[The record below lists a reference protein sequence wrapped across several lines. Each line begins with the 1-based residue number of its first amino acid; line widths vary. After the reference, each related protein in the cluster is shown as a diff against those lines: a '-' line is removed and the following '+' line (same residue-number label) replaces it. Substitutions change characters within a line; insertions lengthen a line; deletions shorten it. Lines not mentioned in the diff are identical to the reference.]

1 MKNSLSHCLSLSE
14 CVYSPNQKKSNM
26 NCSRQSRITG
36 PMPQGSRHHRVFIGN
51 IPYNAT
57 EEQLIDICEIAGP
70 VVSFRLVLDRET
82 GKPKGYGF
90 CEYLDEETALSARRN
105 LQGHWIN
112 GRQLRIDFAEKDKS
126 REVQDH
132 PAASNLGNIDPSTQY
147 LAKMSREQLNEIIT
161 EMNALVA
168 QNHPLAQQLLQRCPH
183 LPQALS
189 QAQTRLDMVA
199 PQMMQVSSSSSVTK
213 RALETT
219 SEGSEEMNHRSKRQ
233 KLEQHSEKQ
242 TTQFLAEVESALL
255 QQVMSLTPE
264 RISSLPL
271 EEQQQVLHLQ
281 AQMLVN

>member
-1 MKNSLSHCLSLSE
+1 VCLFPKPKEIQYELLSPVKNHRTDAAGLTAPPCLHREHTVQCDRGAADRYLRNSG
-14 CVYSPNQKKSNM
+14 
-26 NCSRQSRITG
+26 TG
-36 PMPQGSRHHRVFIGN
+36 RVFQVG
-51 IPYNAT
+51 T
-57 EEQLIDICEIAGP
+57 
-70 VVSFRLVLDRET
+70 R
-82 GKPKGYGF
+82 
-90 CEYLDEETALSARRN
+90 ARRN

-112 GRQLRIDFAEKDKS
+112 GRQLRIDFAEKDKN

-168 QNHPLAQQLLQRCPH
+168 QNHPSAQQLLQRCPH

-189 QAQTRLDMVA
+189 QAQTRLDMVP
-199 PQMMQVSSSSSVTK
+199 PQMMQVSSSSPVTK

-219 SEGSEEMNHRSKRQ
+219 SEGSEEMNHRSKRR